1 MNITIDPIG
10 VIKKSGKLVNVL
22 IYSDFDIITKGVIG
36 NIQKGIDL
44 LIIHKNDKIN
54 GKHQVC
60 VSKVTLIERSG
71 NLLTVKGIRLADGD
85 SVIDIRR
92 TDDLSY

>member
-10 VIKKSGKLVNVL
+10 VIKKSGKLVDVL

-44 LIIHKNDKIN
+44 LIIHKNDKII

>member
-44 LIIHKNDKIN
+44 LIIHKNDEIN

>member
-10 VIKKSGKLVNVL
+10 VIKKSGKLVDVL

-44 LIIHKNDKIN
+44 LIIHKNDKIT

-71 NLLTVKGIRLADGD
+71 NLLTVKGIKLADGD